1 MEALKFVLFA
11 SLLVILTGCDFIAG
25 HGTASDVAVE
35 RFHSRLNDQRYDD
48 IIRTATAGF
57 RISSPAAERH
67 AYFDGV
73 VASLG
78 RHQDSDRVAL
88 NAGSGVSGSGVTVT
102 LDSRFEYGSAQET
115 FVFVERDEELVLH
128 DYRIN
133 SQVFMVGRE

>member
-11 SLLVILTGCDFIAG
+11 SLLAILTGCDFIAG

>member
-1 MEALKFVLFA
+1 MEALKMVLFA
-11 SLLVILTGCDFIAG
+11 SLLAIATGCDLIAG
-25 HGTASDVAVE
+25 HGTASDAAVQ
-35 RFHSRLNDQRYDD
+35 RFHSRLNDQQFDD

-67 AYFDGV
+67 AYFEGV

-78 RHQDSDRVAL
+78 QHQDSDRVAL
-88 NAGSGVSGSGVTVT
+88 TAGSGVSGSGVTVT

-115 FVFVERDEELVLH
+115 FVFVERNEELVLH